1 MKQEMMAST
10 HANADE
16 EQEMPLGVEQDRI
29 QDTRQ
34 AETAEDQNIRPVT
47 NRLRISNNSNAF
59 IPLLVFLRE
68 KNLINLDWL
77 S

>member
-34 AETAEDQNIRPVT
+34 AETAEDQNIRLAT
-47 NRLRISNNSNAF
+47 NRLRTSNSSNAF

-68 KNLINLDWL
+68 KSLTHYEWL
-77 S
+77 